1 MGNCFCMKVRKE
13 SNRGISVAD
22 QPAINLSTFFHHYTR
37 STCSTTRNK
46 DIRRGTFAALLW
58 LESGRGGK
66 RRSTRA
72 LHLDEAVGAELR
84 GPFCALRGR
93 LRDGTEVGEE
103 PTPRLGHASAFS
115 ADDYSLNR
123 SSSVTSDWTMPECL
137 LRFRP

>member
-1 MGNCFCMKVRKE
+1 MVRKIW
-13 SNRGISVAD
+13 GG
-22 QPAINLSTFFHHYTR
+22 PAKGPFFKRY
-37 STCSTTRNK
+37 
-46 DIRRGTFAALLW
+46 
-58 LESGRGGK
+58 GRGPDSGV
-66 RRSTRA
+66 

-93 LRDGTEVGEE
+93 LRDGAEVGEE
-103 PTPRLGHASAFS
+103 PAPRLGHASAFS